1 MDNLD
6 NLLSSVLSDEGLMN
20 QIKSIVNNNN
30 GDTSSS
36 LNDVISLISPKL
48 HQNREENDIE
58 ISTEENKNNLSNNSG
73 IDKSSKLSFMNSLS
87 HSISKNSE
95 LLLALK
101 PYLSKERSQMIDGV
115 VKISKITDTLN
126 LL

>member
-1 MDNLD
+1 
-6 NLLSSVLSDEGLMN
+6 MN